1 MRNILIAL
9 TAAAAMA
16 AAIPGY
22 AAMTKD
28 SYKSTT
34 RQIDATFKADK
45 EQCKSLKG
53 NAKDV
58 CMAEAKAKQNIA
70 KADAEADYKN
80 TDKAR
85 ADARKTRADAEY
97 SVAKE
102 KCDDLA
108 GNAKDVCI
116 KEAKAA
122 RVSGKAD
129 AKVAKTAGAARGDVN
144 EARRDAQEDK
154 RDAQYKVA
162 VEKCDSFSGDAKDRC
177 VKDAKVRFGKS

>member
-9 TAAAAMA
+9 AAAVSVAVVA
-16 AAIPGY
+16 PGY
-22 AAMTKD
+22 AAMTKE

-34 RQIDATFKADK
+34 QQIDATFKADK

-58 CMAEAKAKQNIA
+58 CMAEAKAKQKTA
-70 KADAEADYKN
+70 KADAEAEYKN
-80 TDKAR
+80 TAKAR
-85 ADARKTRADAEY
+85 ADARMARADAEY
-97 SVAKE
+97 LVAKE

-108 GNAKDVCI
+108 GNKKDVCI

-122 RVSGKAD
+122 RVSAKAD
-129 AKVAKTAGAARGDVN
+129 AKVDKKVT
-144 EARRDAQEDK
+144 EARNDARDDK

-162 VEKCDSFSGDAKDRC
+162 VEKCDSLSGDAKDRC
-177 VKDAKVRFGKS
+177 VKDAKTRFGKS